1 MAANA
6 RQTYDAVTTLTK
18 TLEGLLPKLV
28 APAAPAPA
36 AAPVAK
42 SDPPAQPADAGYAT
56 LSAQVTALQRDIAVK
71 SAIADHGFTGELR
84 TTFEDL
90 VGGASADQVKSIA
103 EKLSKLKPAAAA
115 PASAAAAPTVKPGTS
130 NAGPAAPGA
139 APIIPDRLRDIPPEV
154 LRGMSMQEIRDKY
167 EAQKRAQGQGNPWA
181 AAREQLSKK

>member
-18 TLEGLLPKLV
+18 TLEGLIPKLV
-28 APAAPAPA
+28 SPGAPAPA
-36 AAPVAK
+36 AAPAGK
-42 SDPPAQPADAGYAT
+42 PETLPAQPADAGYAT

-90 VGGASADQVKSIA
+90 VSGSSADQVKSIA

-115 PASAAAAPTVKPGTS
+115 PPNAAAPTVRPGTS

-139 APIIPDRLRDIPPEV
+139 APLIPDRLRDIPPEV

-181 AAREQLSKK
+181 AAREQLTKK